1 MLVTTSYKP
10 TEQVIARSQRIAFEL
25 GGRWVPRR
33 QFSLPALRRRYTES
47 EVMLLTEKE
56 LRYYHSDD
64 TALFFHPS
72 TAAIRIKRLER
83 GEADPLLTLA
93 EVAAGD
99 SILDCTAGLASD
111 SIVFSYAVGPIG
123 QVTALESEP
132 TLAAILQEGLRH
144 YESALQALNEA
155 MRRIV
160 IVHSDHLTFLRKMAD
175 QSVDIIYFDPMFRSP
190 IHESS
195 AMSPLREL
203 ANNEA
208 IQMKTIVE
216 AKRVA
221 RKKIIIKEH
230 KDSSE
235 FARLGFTV
243 GFRSQTNI
251 AYGVIKL

>member
-10 TEQVIARSQRIAFEL
+10 TEQIIAKSQQIAAEL

-33 QFSLPALRRRYTES
+33 QFSLPALRRRYTET
-47 EVMLLTEKE
+47 EVMLLTEQE
-56 LRYYHSDD
+56 LRYYRSDD

-83 GEADPLLTLA
+83 GETDPLLTLA
-93 EVAAGD
+93 EIAAGD

-111 SIVFSYAVGPIG
+111 SIVFSYAVGPSG
-123 QVTALESEP
+123 QVTALESES
-132 TLAAILQEGLRH
+132 TLVVLLREGLRH
-144 YESALQALNEA
+144 YQSPLPALNDA

-160 IVHSDHLTFLRKMAD
+160 LQHSDHLTLLRKMSD
-175 QSVDIIYFDPMFRSP
+175 QSVDMIYFDPMFRSP
-190 IHESS
+190 ITESS
-195 AMSPLREL
+195 AMLPLRML
-203 ANNEA
+203 ANGEA
-208 IQMKTIVE
+208 IQIEAIIE

-221 RKKIIIKEH
+221 RKKIILKEH

-235 FARLGFTV
+235 FSRLGFTL

-251 AYGVIKL
+251 AYGVIEL